1 MGSTKKKKDKEHL
14 PIDAVDDILLGQDEA
29 EALKKHHI
37 SKEAFDDILNN
48 PEFIRQVRNRIG
60 GSIIRTRLLIA
71 QYAQVAAA
79 KLISLTE
86 CEKEETARKACLDV
100 IVLAQKQSEE
110 TVQRDKV
117 AEIVE
122 AAPPILSEE
131 QTSKMLALLAEPEG
145 DNGQG
150 E

>member
-1 MGSTKKKKDKEHL
+1 MGSTKKKRGEKHSL
-14 PIDAVDDILLGQDEA
+14 IDAVDDILRGQDEA
-29 EALKKHHI
+29 EVLKRHHV
-37 SKEAFDDILNN
+37 SKEAFDDSLNN

-60 GSIIRTRLLIA
+60 GSIVRTRLLIA

-110 TVQRDKV
+110 TVLRDKV
-117 AEIVE
+117 GEIIESASPV
-122 AAPPILSEE
+122 LSEE
-131 QTSKMLALLAEPEG
+131 QASKMLALLTEPEG
-145 DNGQG
+145 GNGQG